1 MLWAVS
7 EPRVVSER
15 YSAKGGMST
24 SDDSCSSP
32 ASDCTGRDTVVTGRS
47 AGSGANEATAKAPP
61 PPVSSRVAT
70 AAVMRFGCF

>member
-1 MLWAVS
+1 MLSAVS
-7 EPRVVSER
+7 ALRVTSER
-15 YSAKGGMST
+15 YSAYCGMST
-24 SDDSCSSP
+24 SDDSGSFA
-32 ASDCTGRDTVVTGRS
+32 ASDCTACVTVRTGRS